1 MRVSSACEDV
11 PNLVARADHVGRA
24 QSNPGADVGSPS
36 AVGNRPVYCLYPYLS
51 ICLEMR
57 TRPHQRQG
65 THNRPRRQAVVS
77 HREQG
82 QKRIPWRRGGRIA
95 RREPAARCVA
105 GVGPVLVQ
113 MWQRCPSPGADV
125 AGPRIVPVQMW
136 QGPSPGADVAGPRI
150 VPVQMWQR
158 CPSPGVDVAG
168 PRIVPVQMWQGP
180 SPRADVAGARIVP
193 VQMWQGR
200 AQSRCRCGRGE
211 PSGGPALRICRGS
224 VTRGSARVGQRR
236 AAQR

>member
-1 MRVSSACEDV
+1 VRVSSACEDV

-36 AVGNRPVYCLYPYLS
+36 AAGNRPVCCLYPYLS

-105 GVGPVLVQ
+105 GVGPV
-113 MWQRCPSPGADV
+113 
-125 AGPRIVPVQMW
+125 
-136 QGPSPGADVAGPRI
+136 
-150 VPVQMWQR
+150 PVQMWQR

-168 PRIVPVQMWQGP
+168 PRIVPVQMWQGRAKSRRRCGRGEN
-180 SPRADVAGARIVP
+180 SPGADVAAASPVP

-200 AQSRCRCGRGE
+200 AQWW
-211 PSGGPALRICRGS
+211 
-224 VTRGSARVGQRR
+224 ARAPNLPG
-236 AAQR
+236 